1 MEFVLQWGGE
11 LTAEQRGGGAAEQDA
26 RRGSGAVVAAAGW
39 GLGFQG
45 VRPGAFKGGAGFLG
59 MRAP

>member
-1 MEFVLQWGGE
+1 MAKLLRGTVQFALQRGGE
-11 LTAEQRGGGAAEQDA
+11 LSAAQRSGGPAEQDA

-45 VRPGAFKGGAGFLG
+45 GAAWGV
-59 MRAP
+59 